1 MMPKVN
7 DIKAYTR
14 DIFAKA
20 GLGDDVLK
28 QVLSA
33 FDDDKALKAFTD
45 NFKPLPDYS
54 HDMDQVREKTKAD
67 KDAEYKEWYDQE
79 QKKYQEY
86 VNGMA
91 ELEQFRR
98 VSGNP
103 SGREGAQ
110 MTQAEI
116 DKLVEAKLQASL
128 ESVLSRRDQA
138 YLSFRDADF
147 DHMKR
152 FNKPMDRVAFEKT
165 WKEHPE
171 WGGDLFNAYEKWISP
186 EVEKQRETEMNAKME
201 QKYQEGIRDGYSR
214 KALPTDHQPKEFSPF
229 FDRKEEVAKLTD
241 REQEQHSRESFFKGL
256 MEKVNT

>member
-28 QVLSA
+28 QVLA
-33 FDDDKALKAFTD
+33 VFDDEKAQKAFTE

-54 HDMDQVREKTKAD
+54 HDLDDVRTKAEAK
-67 KDAEYKEWYDQE
+67 KDAEYKEWYDKE
-79 QKKYQEY
+79 QLKYQDY
-86 VNGMA
+86 INSLA
-91 ELEQFRR
+91 ELDQLRKA
-98 VSGNP
+98 NP
-103 SGREGAQ
+103 NTTVTREGTQ
-110 MTQAEI
+110 MTQADI

-152 FNKPMDRVAFEKT
+152 FNKPMDRVVFEKT

-171 WGGDLFNAYEKWISP
+171 WGGDLFNAYEKWIAP
-186 EVEKQRETEMNAKME
+186 EVEKQRETEFNTRLE
-201 QKYQEGIRDGYSR
+201 QKYQEGIRDGFSR
-214 KALPTDHQPKEFSPF
+214 KQIPTDHQAKQFSPF
-229 FDRKEEVAKLTD
+229 FDRKEEVAKLGD
-241 REQEQHSRESFFKGL
+241 REQEQHSREAFFAGL
-256 MEKVNT
+256 TEKT